1 MRSGMRSVVRS
12 IVRSTAIMTL
22 LGFCAAAQ
30 AASTVIEKTISGF
43 ASPESVV
50 IAGDQVFV
58 SNLGIKLE
66 PSAKDGDGFISR
78 LDRDGNIKQLKWA
91 EALNGPKGMIV
102 VDGILYV
109 ADIDRVL
116 GYRLRDAKQVFKL
129 DMSATG
135 SVFLNAFARYDN
147 RRLLLSATDIG
158 KVFIVDLSSRSYSEL
173 SFDTPPQGPNGMKY
187 AGGRLMLAEWGT
199 QSLPNGN
206 VKAYR
211 LQSSPGGLR
220 ATLEQT
226 WAVQPAGYFDGMVDL
241 GANRWLISNWVRFEA
256 AGLLQV
262 LDTRTGSVSVANPTF
277 SIAGPADMTRDDQG
291 KLWVPGMLEGKVYRI
306 NLRP

>member
-1 MRSGMRSVVRS
+1 MISRFAA
-12 IVRSTAIMTL
+12 IVLL
-22 LGFCAAAQ
+22 LGFAAAAQ
-30 AASTVIEKTISGF
+30 AASAVIEKTVSGF

-50 IAGDQVFV
+50 VAGDQVFV

-78 LDRDGNIKQLKWA
+78 LDRDGNLKQLKWA
-91 EALNGPKGMIV
+91 EALDAPKGMIV

-129 DMSATG
+129 DLRATG

-158 KVFIVDLSSRSYSEL
+158 KVFIIDLANRSYSEL
-173 SFDTPPQGPNGMKY
+173 IFDAAPQGPNGMKY
-187 AGGRLMLAEWGT
+187 VGGRLMLAEWGT
-199 QSLPNGN
+199 NSLPNGK

-211 LQSSPGGLR
+211 LQSSPDGLR
-220 ATLEQT
+220 ATLDKT
-226 WAVQPAGYFDGMVDL
+226 WNVQPSGYFDGMVDL
-241 GANRWLISNWVRFEA
+241 GANRWLISNWVKFEP

-262 LDTRTGSVSVANPTF
+262 LDTRSGAVSVANPTF
-277 SIAGPADMTRDDQG
+277 AIAGPADMTLDDQG

-306 NLRP
+306 NARP